1 MKTFSVPQHIFRFK
15 LISLILCAFLL
26 AGLLGQPGSARA
38 ASDQPFVQLLN
49 AGAQS
54 IRLSAELPAPTA
66 SQVHIAGQPYIR
78 LSGAGYVYSAV
89 VGAPDL
95 PVLRQDVEVPLGA
108 SLNLEVLSFKST
120 TTSLASYNLQGV
132 IAPHQPSQPKCG
144 EPIPP
149 VTPDAALYSSNGIFP
164 ESVVRIAD
172 EYVVRGHRVLTL
184 EFAAVRYNPA
194 AGELELIT
202 AVDLR
207 LKLEGSNMALTRSE
221 AERLNST
228 RFNAIY
234 AEKVLNYNQGKALPA
249 SKTGERYLIITADV
263 YESGLADFVALKG
276 SLGFDVSVASL
287 TDVGGTTTTAIKN
300 YITAQY
306 TSPTPPVYVLLVGDY
321 NDGIDSITNYQMT
334 SSSKRTDLYYFTMDG
349 TNDFVPDMLYGR
361 FPVREVSHLSNMI
374 AKYEAYEAASG
385 AEAWVK
391 KAAFLASDDSS
402 FWPVAEATQN
412 YVINTYT
419 GPKGYTGIFPTN
431 PTVGGDKLYAHT
443 YGAGPTQV
451 ITSIDDDRVMVVYT
465 GHGSSTSW
473 AGPSLNQTQVRA
485 LTGVAV
491 PYVGSHACV
500 TADFTTDE
508 SFGDTWVI
516 EPINGALTFVGASN
530 NSYWD
535 EDDILERVIFDT
547 LYADPTG
554 INIPSVG
561 QFKHTG
567 LAAVNT
573 RYYWEEYH
581 VFGDPSLVIVMGPK
595 EPDFT
600 LSVSPNELS
609 TCNDGSPTADIIVG
623 SLNDY
628 NSVVTLSAT
637 DIPGFACSFSNNSLQ
652 APYESVLTLE
662 GAGTAPSGMSTVTI
676 TGISGLLTH
685 SADLTVNVFV
695 PLSQAPL
702 KLNPADDAAN
712 VHVLPEFTWQAV
724 DGAQS
729 YHLEVATDLAF
740 VNLVID
746 EAELTDTSFT
756 AAIPLQTDT
765 RFYWRVS
772 VTNPCGTVLDTQV
785 FGFRTAPGPG
795 DCPEGTTPHVIYLN
809 NFESGSGGWT
819 DTSTGD
825 YHWELSAVFSHSPAH
840 AWHADAPAA
849 IADQRLVSSAFSLPE
864 GELPLSLSF
873 WHRWT
878 FDSPTVCSDGAIL
891 EISTNNGSTWSQVPA
906 ASLLTS
912 PYTGSIRSGVFN
924 PLAGKPAW
932 CGVSDWTWTVVD
944 LTGYE
949 GDSVMFRLRQGTGN
963 TGSADGWYVDDV
975 RLQSCVAEPVITY
988 PLYLPLITR

>member
-1 MKTFSVPQHIFRFK
+1 MKILSVPQHIFRFK

-38 ASDQPFVQLLN
+38 ASDQPVVQLLN

-108 SLNLEVLSFKST
+108 SLSLEVLSFKST

-132 IAPHQPSQPKCG
+132 IAPHQPSLPKCG
-144 EPIPP
+144 EPIPLAG
-149 VTPDAALYSSNGIFP
+149 PDAALYNSNGIFP
-164 ESVVRIAD
+164 ESVVRIAE
-172 EYVVRGHRVLTL
+172 EYVVRGHRILTL
-184 EFAAVRYNPA
+184 EIAPVRYNPA
-194 AGELELIT
+194 EGELELIT

-207 LKLEGSNMALTRSE
+207 LKLEGSDMVLTQAE
-221 AERLNST
+221 AERLNSD

-234 AEKVLNYNQGKALPA
+234 AEKVLNYNQGKVLPA
-249 SKTGERYLIITADV
+249 PKTGERYLIITADV

-287 TDVGGTTTTAIKN
+287 TDVGGTTTTDIKN

-306 TSPTPPVYVLLVGDY
+306 NSPTPPLYVLLVGDY
-321 NDGIDSITNYQMT
+321 NDGVDSITNYQMT
-334 SSSKRTDLYYFTMDG
+334 SSSKRTDLYFFTMGDSS
-349 TNDFVPDMLYGR
+349 DYVPDMFYGR

-391 KAAFLASDDSS
+391 KAAFIATDDGNYYQ
-402 FWPVAEATQN
+402 VAEGTHN
-412 YVINTYT
+412 YVISTYT
-419 GPKGYTGIFPTN
+419 LPLGYTGIFPIN
-431 PTVGGDKLYAHT
+431 PQPGGDKLYAIT
-443 YGAGPTQV
+443 YDANTTHV
-451 ITSIDDDRVMVVYT
+451 INSINDDRVMVIYS
-465 GHGSSTSW
+465 GHGGSTSW
-473 AGPSLNQTQVRA
+473 AGPDLYQSHVRA

-500 TADFTTDE
+500 TADFITDE

-516 EPINGALTFVGASN
+516 EPVNGALTFVGASN
-530 NSYWD
+530 NSYWYEDDTLERSMFDDLYED
-535 EDDILERVIFDT
+535 EDLILV
-547 LYADPTG
+547 
-554 INIPSVG
+554 PSVG
-561 QFKHTG
+561 EAKHTG
-567 LAAVNT
+567 LAAVQSAHPSSA
-573 RYYWEEYH
+573 RYYWEEYQL
-581 VFGDPSLVIVMGPK
+581 FGDPSLVIVMGPK

-600 LSVSPNELS
+600 LSVSPTELS

-628 NSVVTLSAT
+628 NSVVTLSASE
-637 DIPGFACSFSNNSLQ
+637 IPGFDYSIRPNSLQ
-652 APYESVLTLE
+652 APYQSLLTLE
-662 GAGTAPSGMSTVTI
+662 GDGTAPSSTETVTI
-676 TGISGLLTH
+676 TGISGLLSH
-685 SADLTVNVFV
+685 STDLTVNVFA

-873 WHRWT
+873 W
-878 FDSPTVCSDGAIL
+878 IL
-891 EISTNNGSTWSQVPA
+891 FQISIESEID
-906 ASLLTS
+906 
-912 PYTGSIRSGVFN
+912 IER
-924 PLAGKPAW
+924 
-932 CGVSDWTWTVVD
+932 
-944 LTGYE
+944 
-949 GDSVMFRLRQGTGN
+949 
-963 TGSADGWYVDDV
+963 
-975 RLQSCVAEPVITY
+975 EPI
-988 PLYLPLITR
+988 I